1 MTRLLSIVIFGLAML
16 CVASSLTGA
25 QQAPPGPRP
34 GYPTLAQVQIL
45 NKLPADAVAVKVYN
59 TGDPVA
65 ATLVGVP
72 TVALTTGTAID
83 ARHAVQRWEYSRV
96 LAPNAGD
103 PTDLLNRAG
112 QDGWEVV
119 GSWPADSGRTGWVL
133 KRPRQD
139 TAAR

>member
-1 MTRLLSIVIFGLAML
+1 MTRLLSIIILAL
-16 CVASSLTGA
+16 ATLFAASSFTGA
-25 QQAPPGPRP
+25 EQVPAGQRP
-34 GYPTLAQVQIL
+34 GYPTPAEVQIL
-45 NKLPADAVAVKVYN
+45 NRLPADAVAVKVYN

-83 ARHAVQRWEYSRV
+83 ARHALQRWEYSRV
-96 LAPNAGD
+96 VAPNAGD
-103 PTDLLNRAG
+103 PTELLNRAG

-139 TAAR
+139 AAPR